1 MLKIAIIEDN
11 KEYRESFKSFFT
23 QESET
28 IECVFAVDGIETF
41 LKYYHKELELEI
53 ILVDIQL
60 RGINGIKG
68 VNYLRKLDENVELIM
83 LTSFD
88 DSKSIFQA
96 ITSGATGYLLKNL
109 TFKEIESELLNTVKN
124 GAAMSPQI
132 ARRIIKH
139 FQPKKTILSNYTEEK
154 LTEKENQI
162 VQLVVDGKTYEE
174 IAPLIGLTINGL
186 KYHVKNIYKK
196 LQVKSK
202 GGLIKKFLGRDKA

>member
-1 MLKIAIIEDN
+1 MLKIAIIEDD
-11 KEYRESFKSFFT
+11 KEYRDAFKAFFT
-23 QESET
+23 QKSET
-28 IECVFAVDGIETF
+28 IECVFAVNGIETF
-41 LKYYHKELELEI
+41 LKYYHEELELDI

-60 RGINGIKG
+60 QGINGIKG
-68 VNYLRKLDENVELIM
+68 VNYLRKLDEDMELIM

-88 DSKSIFQA
+88 DSKLIFQA

-109 TFKEIESELLNTVKN
+109 TFEEIESELLNTIKN

-132 ARRIIKH
+132 ARRIIRH
-139 FQPKKTILSNYTEEK
+139 FQPQKKILSLLEEEK

-162 VQLVVDGKTYEE
+162 VQLVIDGKTYEE

-196 LQVKSK
+196 LHVKSK
-202 GGLIKKFLGRDKA
+202 SGLIKKFLGRNN

>member
-1 MLKIAIIEDN
+1 M
-11 KEYRESFKSFFT
+11 
-23 QESET
+23 
-28 IECVFAVDGIETF
+28 
-41 LKYYHKELELEI
+41 ELDI

-60 RGINGIKG
+60 QGTNGIKG
-68 VNYLRKLDENVELIM
+68 VSYLRKLDETMELIM

-88 DSKSIFQA
+88 DSKLIFQA

-109 TFKEIESELLNTVKN
+109 TFQEIESELLNTIKN

-139 FQPKKTILSNYTEEK
+139 FQPQKTILSISVEEK

-202 GGLIKKFLGRDKA
+202 GGLIKKFLGRN